1 MSNARGKDG
10 VNVNGGLS
18 IGAIATMRPGSLYI
32 ASAIGPATL
41 VCADHA
47 RAGFGQPS
55 PWQTGLQHA
64 NTPVM
69 DAIISFNDV
78 LLYIMAAI
86 AGLVF
91 VLLVTAM
98 VRFNSYVHP
107 KPSKRTGNWPLEV
120 AWTLIPFCIVAA
132 IVFMSFR
139 LLFFEQDIPRAELTV
154 KATGHQWFWG
164 YNYPDHGN
172 FKFYSEMLN
181 DESRKPGQPRLLAV
195 NNDLVVP
202 VNKVVRVQV
211 IGGDVIH
218 SFSVPSFGIKIDA
231 IPGRLNETWFQATRE
246 GMYYGQCSELCG
258 MNHSYMPI
266 AIRVVSEQEFDA
278 WVEEA
283 KKKYAQGS
291 ASRPTET
298 AAIGSIGTD
307 E

>member
-1 MSNARGKDG
+1 
-10 VNVNGGLS
+10 
-18 IGAIATMRPGSLYI
+18 MRPGSLYI
-32 ASAIGPATL
+32 AAVIGLAAL
-41 VCADHA
+41 FCAGHA
-47 RAGFGQPS
+47 FAGFGQPS

-69 DAIISFNDV
+69 DAIIGFNDV
-78 LLYIMAAI
+78 LLYVMTVI
-86 AGLVF
+86 AGFVF

-107 KPSKRTGNWPLEV
+107 APSKRTGNWPLEV
-120 AWTLIPFCIVAA
+120 AWTLIPFCIVAF
-132 IVFMSFR
+132 IVFLSFR
-139 LLFFEQDIPRAELTV
+139 LLFFEEDIPRAELTV

-164 YNYPDHGN
+164 YSYPDHGN

-266 AIRVVSEQEFDA
+266 AIRVVSEQVFDA

-283 KKKYAQGS
+283 KKKYGQGPVS
-291 ASRPTET
+291 GPTEN
-298 AAIGSIGTD
+298 AALESIGAD